1 MSARHPII
9 AVTGS
14 SGAGTTTV
22 TQTFEQI
29 FWREYVNAPSSSRGD
44 SFHRFTRAEMIR
56 QTAAADRDASRHRR
70 TSALRGNDFEGI
82 EALFKGLCRETA
94 ASFCHYI
101 HDEVEA
107 AKFGGEIGGF
117 SAFEEIPGRHRPVV
131 FTKGRNGAVQTE
143 TTVDSLAKYSDLL
156 IGVVPIINLE
166 WIQKLH
172 RDMNL
177 RGYSREAVTTTILR
191 RMHDY
196 VRP

>member
-29 FWREYVNAPSSSRGD
+29 FWREYVNAVFVEGD

-56 QTAAADRDASRHRR
+56 QTAAADRDGRPAPTHFGPE
-70 TSALRGNDFEGI
+70 GNDFEGI
-82 EALFKGLCRETA
+82 EALFRGYAETGRGR
-94 ASFCHYI
+94 FCHYI

-117 SAFEEIPGRHRPVV
+117 SAFEEIPEGTDLLLYEGLH
-131 FTKGRNGAVQTE
+131 GAVQTRKPSMQRN
-143 TTVDSLAKYSDLL
+143 TQ
-156 IGVVPIINLE
+156 IC
-166 WIQKLH
+166 
-172 RDMNL
+172 
-177 RGYSREAVTTTILR
+177 
-191 RMHDY
+191 
-196 VRP
+196 

>member
-29 FWREYVNAPSSSRGD
+29 FWREYVNAVFVEGD

-56 QTAAADRDASRHRR
+56 QTAAADRDGKPAPTHFGPE
-70 TSALRGNDFEGI
+70 GNDFEGI
-82 EALFKGLCRETA
+82 EALFKGYAETGRGR
-94 ASFCHYI
+94 FCHYI

-117 SAFEEIPGRHRPVV
+117 SAFEEIPEGTDLLLYEGLH
-131 FTKGRNGAVQTE
+131 GAVQTE
-143 TTVDSLAKYSDLL
+143 TVS
-156 IGVVPIINLE
+156 P
-166 WIQKLH
+166 
-172 RDMNL
+172 
-177 RGYSREAVTTTILR
+177 
-191 RMHDY
+191 
-196 VRP
+196 